1 MRKMILLTLAVL
13 VPGGFV
19 IFLMMGVLRSS
30 FGEKF
35 MAATMRYRIHVRLL
49 PVLLLV
55 NCGQGAAQ
63 AALVPERTATEVA
76 HANLQKLDLE
86 DGTPVKL
93 RTGRTVSSADAHVGD
108 IVDFEVTQD
117 VQVGG
122 FLVITRGSGASG
134 RIVKVQGRRRM
145 GRGGTVN
152 IQLEFV
158 QLADGRKAALRSVK
172 QVRGG
177 GHATAMTVGMAAT
190 SLVFLPAAP
199 ALLFIRGQDSRIL
212 KGTEVT
218 AYVAGNFPLEQPKVQ
233 EIAALKRPMVVST
246 SDPAHL
252 PSADPNQLT
261 DLLNFLPRRVLDSEG
276 NEGDA
281 VNLIFLASEQELTAG
296 FERAGWVLADRSTGI
311 AVVHAL
317 EKPKKYVAMP
327 MSKLLLFGR
336 PQDYGYEMA
345 EPVSV
350 VTKRHHLRVWKTDY
364 EVGGLPLWVAAGTH
378 DIGLAGDARK
388 WSITHKIDPDVDGER
403 DFIAGSFLQ
412 AHLVTTI
419 SYELPAD
426 PVREGT
432 TATGE
437 SYHSD
442 GRLLLVTVER
452 VQAASRQ

>member
-1 MRKMILLTLAVL
+1 VK
-13 VPGGFV
+13 GFA
-19 IFLMMGVLRSS
+19 F
-30 FGEKF
+30 
-35 MAATMRYRIHVRLL
+35 RLL
-49 PVLLLV
+49 LVLLLT
-55 NCGQGAAQ
+55 NCRQAAAQ
-63 AALVPERTATEVA
+63 YTFVPERTVTEVA
-76 HANLQKLDLE
+76 HANSPKLVLE

-93 RTGRTVSSADAHVGD
+93 RTDRTVSSADAHVGD
-108 IVDFEVTQD
+108 LVDFEVTQD

-122 FLVITRGSGASG
+122 YPVIPRGSVAWG

-158 QLADGRKAALRSVK
+158 QLSDGSRAALYSFK
-172 QVRGG
+172 NVRGG

-190 SLVFLPAAP
+190 SLVYLPAAP
-199 ALLFIRGQDSRIL
+199 ALLLMRGQDSRIL

-233 EIAALKRPMVVST
+233 ETVVHKSAIAASA

-252 PSADPNQLT
+252 LPTGPNQLT
-261 DLLNFLPRRVLDSEG
+261 DLLNFLPRRVLDSQG

-281 VNLIFLASEQELTAG
+281 VNLIFLASEQELTTV
-296 FERAGWVLADRSTGI
+296 FEVAGWVLADRSTGI

-317 EKPKKYVAMP
+317 EKPKTYVAMP
-327 MSKLLLFGR
+327 MSKLFLFGR
-336 PQDYGYEMA
+336 PQDYGYEVA
-345 EPVSV
+345 EPVYV
-350 VTKRHHLRVWKTDY
+350 VTKRHHVRVWKTDY
-364 EVGGLPLWVAAGTH
+364 EVGGLPVWLAAGTH
-378 DIGLAGDARK
+378 DIGLGGDGRK
-388 WSITHKIDPDVDGER
+388 WGITHKIDPEVDGER
-403 DFIAGSFLQ
+403 DFIAGSFVQ
-412 AHLVTTI
+412 THLVTMI

-442 GRLLLVTVER
+442 GRLLLITVEE
-452 VQAASRQ
+452 VQSARQQ

>member
-1 MRKMILLTLAVL
+1 MH
-13 VPGGFV
+13 
-19 IFLMMGVLRSS
+19 
-30 FGEKF
+30 
-35 MAATMRYRIHVRLL
+35 YRIHVRLL
-49 PVLLLV
+49 LVLLLA
-55 NCGQGAAQ
+55 NCGQAAAQ
-63 AALVPERTATEVA
+63 STFMPERTATEVA
-76 HANLQKLDLE
+76 PANSLKLLLE

-108 IVDFEVTQD
+108 LVDFEVTQD

-122 FLVITRGSGASG
+122 YPVIPRSSVAWG
-134 RIVKVQGRRRM
+134 RIAKVQGRRRM

-158 QLADGRKAALRSVK
+158 QLADGSKAALYSLK
-172 QVRGG
+172 SVRGG

-190 SLVFLPAAP
+190 GLVYLPAAP
-199 ALLFIRGQDSRIL
+199 ALLLMRGQDSRIL

-233 EIAALKRPMVVST
+233 EIAALKSAMAVST

-252 PSADPNQLT
+252 PPGSSKELT
-261 DLLNFLPRRVLDSEG
+261 DLLNFLPRRVLDSQG
-276 NEGDA
+276 NERDA
-281 VNLIFLASEQELTAG
+281 VNLILLASEPELTTV
-296 FERAGWVLADRSTGI
+296 FERAGWVLGDRSTGI

-327 MSKLLLFGR
+327 MSKLFLFGR
-336 PQDYGYEMA
+336 AQDYGYEIA

-350 VTKRHHLRVWKTDY
+350 VTKRHHVRVWKTDY
-364 EVGGLPLWVAAGTH
+364 EVGGLPVWLAAGTR
-378 DIGLAGDARK
+378 DIGLGGDGRK
-388 WSITHKIDPDVDGER
+388 WGITHKIDPDVDGER
-403 DFIAGSFLQ
+403 DFIAGSFVPT
-412 AHLVTTI
+412 HLVTTI

-442 GRLLLVTVER
+442 GRLLLVTVDGIQDAR
-452 VQAASRQ
+452 RQ